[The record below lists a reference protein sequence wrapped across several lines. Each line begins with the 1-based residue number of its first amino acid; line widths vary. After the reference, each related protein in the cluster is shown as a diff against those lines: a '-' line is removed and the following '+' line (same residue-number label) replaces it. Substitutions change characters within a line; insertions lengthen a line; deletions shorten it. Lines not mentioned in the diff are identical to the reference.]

1 MLLLLQIIL
10 CCLLYLALVKCA
22 VRDSG
27 RNCLYFYP
35 DAYLDEAQR
44 RGIADK
50 TEELRKGKRFMT
62 FFCLV
67 IFAVLVAIIAGWNG
81 VKDFH
86 TACFEAYLFL
96 VVMNWFDGFVI
107 DLLWVGH
114 SKIWRIGHG
123 GRPLWEAVADGLHQ
137 AQCGHSAVPSCRGRG
152 RRDRCADRQNLT
164 AEEKRFPS
172 HWLGNLFR
180 IAARCRGSKERF
192 IKKFGRDRFRYGCGS
207 PHPWPC
213 SRRVGSF
220 PA

>member
-35 DAYLDEAQR
+35 DAYLDEAQK

-62 FFCLV
+62 FFGLV
-67 IFAVLVAIIAGWNG
+67 IFVVLIAVVAGWNG

-96 VVMNWFDGFVI
+96 VV
-107 DLLWVGH
+107 WVGH
-114 SKIWRIGHG
+114 SKIWRIEGMEGVPYVKPWRAVVIKRSAAMMLYLLVAAAIG
-123 GRPLWEAVADGLHQ
+123 GIVVLIG
-137 AQCGHSAVPSCRGRG
+137 
-152 RRDRCADRQNLT
+152 
-164 AEEKRFPS
+164 K
-172 HWLGNLFR
+172 
-180 IAARCRGSKERF
+180 I
-192 IKKFGRDRFRYGCGS
+192 
-207 PHPWPC
+207 
-213 SRRVGSF
+213 
-220 PA
+220 

>member
-22 VRDSG
+22 VRDNG

-35 DAYLDEAQR
+35 DAYLDEAQK

-67 IFAVLVAIIAGWNG
+67 IFVVLIAVIAGWNG

-96 VVMNWFDGFVI
+96 VVMNWFDGLVI

-114 SKIWRIGHG
+114 SKIWRIEGMEGVPYVKPWRTVVIKRSAAMMLYLLVAAAIG
-123 GRPLWEAVADGLHQ
+123 GIVVLIG
-137 AQCGHSAVPSCRGRG
+137 
-152 RRDRCADRQNLT
+152 
-164 AEEKRFPS
+164 K
-172 HWLGNLFR
+172 
-180 IAARCRGSKERF
+180 I
-192 IKKFGRDRFRYGCGS
+192 
-207 PHPWPC
+207 
-213 SRRVGSF
+213 
-220 PA
+220 

>member
-35 DAYLDEAQR
+35 DAYLDEAQK

-67 IFAVLVAIIAGWNG
+67 IFVVLIAVIAGRNG
-81 VKDFH
+81 VKDFK
-86 TACFEAYLFL
+86 TASFETYLFL
-96 VVMNWFDGFVI
+96 VVVNWFDGFVI

-114 SKIWRIGHG
+114 SKIWRIEGMEGAPYGKPWRTVYTKRSAATALYLLVAAAVG
-123 GRPLWEAVADGLHQ
+123 GIVVLIG
-137 AQCGHSAVPSCRGRG
+137 
-152 RRDRCADRQNLT
+152 
-164 AEEKRFPS
+164 K
-172 HWLGNLFR
+172 
-180 IAARCRGSKERF
+180 I
-192 IKKFGRDRFRYGCGS
+192 
-207 PHPWPC
+207 
-213 SRRVGSF
+213 
-220 PA
+220 

>member
-35 DAYLDEAQR
+35 DAYLDEAQK

-96 VVMNWFDGFVI
+96 VVMNWFDGIMLDRV
-107 DLLWVGH
+107 WVGH
-114 SKIWRIGHG
+114 SKIWEIKGMEGIPYIKPWKTVLTKR
-123 GRPLWEAVADGLHQ
+123 GL
-137 AQCGHSAVPSCRGRG
+137 ATILYLIIAFV
-152 RRDRCADRQNLT
+152 T
-164 AEEKRFPS
+164 AGIVV
-172 HWLGNLFR
+172 L
-180 IAARCRGSKERF
+180 
-192 IKKFGRDRFRYGCGS
+192 
-207 PHPWPC
+207 
-213 SRRVGSF
+213 VGKIC
-220 PA
+220 